1 MCYDISAQLK
11 TQLSRAKRM
20 GDEIAQKEI
29 TAIIEENHLKDIYRA
44 SGFEHPHCIVYDKSS
59 TFVARWG
66 LIPHWI
72 QDEKAA
78 RKIENSTLNAR
89 IESIQE
95 KPSFQ
100 EAAQHSRAI
109 LYIDGF
115 FEHHFR
121 NNEAYPFYVQKSGQ
135 EPMIVACLYDTSTKF
150 SESVSTFSIV
160 TTSANSFMTDIH
172 NKPEHGASRMPLI
185 LNTDQAELWLDT
197 ERDIDELSDQLEI
210 DKNLG
215 LKAYSVEKIRGKNS
229 LGNTAKA
236 IEPKQY
242 QAFQT
247 LF

>member
-11 TQLSRAKRM
+11 TQLFRAKHI
-20 GDEIAQKEI
+20 GNQTALKEI
-29 TAIIEENHLKDIYRA
+29 TEIIKEKELEDFYRA
-44 SGFEHPHCIVYDKSS
+44 SGFEHPYCVLYDESS

-78 RKIENSTLNAR
+78 LNIENSTLNAR

-100 EAAQHSRAI
+100 EPAQNARAI

-121 NNEAYPFYVQKSGQ
+121 NNRAYPFYVQKSVK
-135 EPMIVACLYDTSTKF
+135 EPMIVACLHDTNKQLSDN
-150 SESVSTFSIV
+150 VAAFSIV
-160 TTSANSFMTDIH
+160 TTRANLFMKEIH
-172 NKPEHGASRMPLI
+172 NKAEHGESRMPLI
-185 LNTDQAELWLDT
+185 LNSDQVKLWLNT
-197 ERDIDELSDQLEI
+197 KIDINKLRAQLEV
-210 DKNLG
+210 DKNLD
-215 LKAYSVEKIRGKNS
+215 LKAHSVEKIRGKS
-229 LGNTAKA
+229 TLGNTAKA
-236 IEPKQY
+236 IESKQY

>member
-20 GDEIAQKEI
+20 GGQRAHKEI
-29 TAIIEENHLKDIYRA
+29 TAIIEENHLKDIHRA
-44 SGFEHPHCIVYDKSS
+44 SGFEHPNCIVYDKSS
-59 TFVARWG
+59 IFVARWG
-66 LIPHWI
+66 LIPNWI
-72 QDEKAA
+72 QDEKDA

-100 EAAQHSRAI
+100 EAAQKARAI

-121 NNEAYPFYVQKSGQ
+121 NNAAYPFYVQKSEE
-135 EPMIVACLYDTSTKF
+135 EPMIIACLYDTNKKF

-160 TTSANSFMTDIH
+160 TTGSNSFMKEIH
-172 NKPEHGASRMPLI
+172 NKAEHGASRMPLI
-185 LNTDQAELWLDT
+185 LNSDQAELWLNT
-197 ERDIDELSDQLEI
+197 ERDIDELTAQLEI
-210 DKNLG
+210 DKNLD
-215 LKAYSVEKIRGKNS
+215 LKAHSVEKIRGKNS

-236 IEPKQY
+236 TEPKRY